1 MELSLQW
8 ISLRLFLMFK
18 VNEIVA
24 LNNTRAFQTSDLMMA
39 GESTGSGLQG
49 QAQTTGTGP

>member
-8 ISLRLFLMFK
+8 ISLCLFLMFK

-24 LNNTRAFQTSDLMMA
+24 LNNTRAFQTSDLVMA

>member
-8 ISLRLFLMFK
+8 ISLCLVLMFK

-24 LNNTRAFQTSDLMMA
+24 LNNTSAFQPSELMMA
-39 GESTGSGLQG
+39 GEPTGSGL
-49 QAQTTGTGP
+49 